1 MKNKIIKSIVMAS
14 LVIPTITSCDDYL
27 TEINPN
33 ETTAEVFWND
43 LSETQSGI
51 YATYAVLRNDY
62 VLNIRQEAWRSD
74 MGWPG
79 FGRPVAQS
87 NDAGWSWYTQL
98 YNYTT
103 DEISSKWDA
112 LYTGV
117 WRANQV
123 IDALE
128 NRINR
133 ESLSVADQ
141 SKWDYQM
148 GQARFMRGLMYF
160 YLASSFNEGSVV
172 LRKTVL
178 QSTKEF
184 NQPLAPADEVRTFY
198 RDDLKAAYDLL
209 PYTSPSGQAYMGLAT
224 KGTAATILGI
234 SHLYAKEYD
243 QAATLFKEVIT
254 DKRYGY
260 ELVHDLSKLFTTAG
274 EFNSESILEISYSLD
289 QRPDINTWDDN
300 CMYNRYNSM
309 TTSIVGCLVPAWLVW
324 EYNEEEMDPNVIE
337 NHIDNDI
344 TKPLKNV
351 SLRAS
356 SMVALVNDITTPYY
370 IKGNAAEQSGIFGGQ
385 KGEWG
390 FGKYK
395 KYTNHD
401 IVTIEKPLMSGKN
414 VVVNRLSD
422 VYLMYAECLLQEDD
436 VQGALDYIN
445 EIRYRWGLKLLGK
458 SGKYSSRT
466 YDEISYTKEEVLHHL
481 QFVERPLELSVE
493 GHQIRWQDLLRWG
506 YLEDDDKNIFKRLS
520 SDPEYEFWT
529 VNYAAKRLN
538 GTPIPEIKQNS
549 MVSKIKPSNNPKTQK
564 IDYEYDDAAINY
576 RKSQNAYY
584 AIPQK
589 EIMNNTAI
597 RK

>member
-1 MKNKIIKSIVMAS
+1 MAS

>member
-79 FGRPVAQS
+79 FGRPVAQN

>member
-1 MKNKIIKSIVMAS
+1 MAS

-79 FGRPVAQS
+79 FGRPVAQN

>member
-1 MKNKIIKSIVMAS
+1 MAS

-198 RDDLKAAYDLL
+198 REDLKAAYDLL